1 MIDLDA
7 IEVLL
12 ICPNCEFYNP
22 VTIKQARLG
31 DVLICR
37 GCKANLQCVDALGQ
51 LANARSAIQ
60 KRFAELAELF
70 HKPIRL
76 TLKL

>member
-1 MIDLDA
+1 MVDFDA
-7 IEVLL
+7 IEFPLT
-12 ICPNCEFYNP
+12 CPNCEFSNP

-37 GCKANLQCVDALGQ
+37 GCKANLQCVDVLGE

-60 KRFAELAELF
+60 KRFDELTELF